1 MFTSQDIINASFK
14 NASSMIK
21 SNIEQDDRWLF
32 RAVIAIFNRQTN
44 DEKNSESTKHNNSVG
59 FNGVDAN
66 IMSSF
71 AKQILIWN
79 RHVKA
84 GTNRYDKPLSD
95 KQLRIARRTMMK
107 YSGQLARISKA
118 NAQRE
123 LISVA

>member
-1 MFTSQDIINASFK
+1 MFTSQDVINANFK

-21 SNIEQDDRWLF
+21 SNIEQSDKWLI
-32 RAVIAIFNRQTN
+32 RAVLAIFECQTN

-71 AKQILIWN
+71 AKQMLVWN

-95 KQLRIARRTMMK
+95 KQLQIARRTMMK
-107 YSGQLARISKA
+107 YAGQLARISKA

-123 LISVA
+123 LTSVA